1 MYCCVVIGLMFFNQ
15 HFFHGRNLWLILT
28 GFSQCFA
35 LGYFTAF
42 PQQHS
47 CGTICIRPLMD
58 EIGKN
63 ASPESPAAEA
73 GKWIGRL
80 LIAVILGE
88 GIWGLIVSLTRD
100 LILPLLAK
108 TMGGDVQSPLYLGKG
123 DVNVPALFTS
133 VLELCFAGILAVI
146 LNAWVQR
153 RDRSTRSKPVRV
165 IARPVQPAAPTQA
178 VTPVKAAASVA
189 PPVVKPAPA
198 SPIPARPA
206 PSVAPSAPS
215 PSPEQFW
222 TPPEPS
228 PQPKAAAPPLPK
240 PPAKP
245 AKPKA
250 PKEVYYNIVGEPINP
265 TEDE

>member
-1 MYCCVVIGLMFFNQ
+1 M
-15 HFFHGRNLWLILT
+15 
-28 GFSQCFA
+28 
-35 LGYFTAF
+35 
-42 PQQHS
+42 
-47 CGTICIRPLMD
+47 
-58 EIGKN
+58 
-63 ASPESPAAEA
+63 
-73 GKWIGRL
+73 GRL

-123 DVNVPALFTS
+123 EVNVPALFTS

-153 RDRSTRSKPVRV
+153 RARSTRSKPIR
-165 IARPVQPAAPTQA
+165 IAARGTQSAASIPPTA
-178 VTPVKAAASVA
+178 VTPVKPTAVSPPVIAAVPATAVHVPAVPVPPA
-189 PPVVKPAPA
+189 PPLPK
-198 SPIPARPA
+198 
-206 PSVAPSAPS
+206 

-222 TPPEPS
+222 TPPEPT
-228 PQPKAAAPPLPK
+228 PQPKAAPPPPPK

-245 AKPKA
+245 AKPKP

>member
-1 MYCCVVIGLMFFNQ
+1 MFLNQSFFNRTAIRSRLPD
-15 HFFHGRNLWLILT
+15 FPST
-28 GFSQCFA
+28 CA
-35 LGYFTAF
+35 LVYFTAF
-42 PQQHS
+42 PKHCS
-47 CGTICIRPLMD
+47 CGTICITQFMD
-58 EIGKN
+58 EIAKN
-63 ASPESPAAEA
+63 TAPDPTADA
-73 GKWIGRL
+73 GWTGRL

-88 GIWGLIVSLTRD
+88 GIWGLIVSLTHN

-133 VLELCFAGILAVI
+133 LLELCFAGILAVI

-165 IARPVQPAAPTQA
+165 IARPVQPATPTPA
-178 VTPVKAAASVA
+178 VTPVKAAVAA
-189 PPVVKPAPA
+189 PPVVKPVQAPA
-198 SPIPARPA
+198 A
-206 PSVAPSAPS
+206 PVTAPSAPS

-222 TPPEPS
+222 TPPQPTA
-228 PQPKAAAPPLPK
+228 QPKAAAPP

-245 AKPKA
+245 AKPKP